1 MDNYNATYDYA
12 YDGDNEYDVDDE
24 EDNYPQISRQT
35 FMNIG
40 NYMMQIWNEP
50 RVNMDLVLAE
60 LVALH
65 GCRGKTQGQVNI
77 IVDNVGSCKP
87 PLKSVSSGLFSLC
100 SNETDE
106 TVFKFYISDED
117 NTPLYI

>member
-1 MDNYNATYDYA
+1 
-12 YDGDNEYDVDDE
+12 
-24 EDNYPQISRQT
+24 
-35 FMNIG
+35 
-40 NYMMQIWNEP
+40 
-50 RVNMDLVLAE
+50 MDLVLAE

-65 GCRGKTQGQVNI
+65 GCRWKKRGQLNI
-77 IVDNVGSCKP
+77 IVDNVGTCKP

-117 NTPLYI
+117 INVELT

>member
-1 MDNYNATYDYA
+1 MDKYDVIYDYA
-12 YDGDNEYDVDDE
+12 YDGDNEYDVDED
-24 EDNYPQISRQT
+24 EDNYPEISRQT
-35 FMNIG
+35 FVNIG
-40 NYMMQIWNEP
+40 NYMMQLWNEP

-65 GCRGKTQGQVNI
+65 GCRLKKRCQLSI
-77 IVDNVGSCKP
+77 IVDNVGPCRQ

-106 TVFKFYISDED
+106 TVFKYYISDED
-117 NTPLYI
+117 VNVELT